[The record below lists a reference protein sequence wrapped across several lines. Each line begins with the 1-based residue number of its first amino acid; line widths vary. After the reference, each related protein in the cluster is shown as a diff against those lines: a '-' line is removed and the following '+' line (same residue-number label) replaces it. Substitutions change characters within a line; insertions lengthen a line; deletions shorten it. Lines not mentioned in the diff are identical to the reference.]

1 MQATLNLDQFC
12 DLSKVTP
19 ELAGLVDY
27 KVILGEQV
35 AYYPQGT
42 VFSGDMALFLC
53 RTGQATPSD
62 KEAMQALGL
71 TEEQIADLKVSYE
84 MTSKGIHDKDA
95 RELYRAGVIL
105 GYDKDKREIPGPN
118 WAKYHAAK
126 SAVED
131 EE

>member
-1 MQATLNLDQFC
+1 MQAILSLDQFC

-19 ELAGLVDY
+19 EMAGSVEY
-27 KVILGEQV
+27 KIILGDKV
-35 AYYPQGT
+35 AIFPRGT
-42 VFSGDMALFLC
+42 VFTGEQALFLC

-62 KEAMQALGL
+62 AEAMQALGL
-71 TEEQIADLKVSYE
+71 TEAEIAELKISYE
-84 MTSKGIHDKDA
+84 MTAKGIHDKDA

-105 GYDKDKREIPGPN
+105 GYKDGEDIPGPN

-126 SAVED
+126 AAVED